1 MQEPLRLAVLG
12 DPIEHSRSPAI
23 HNAAMRHL
31 GIEGS
36 YEARRAGPA
45 ELAAALTELRD
56 GELAGINITMPL
68 KGEAAAMAETLTAE
82 ASVSMSVN
90 TLRHRAGAVEGH
102 STDVIACRT
111 AFSDERF
118 DGAAPILILGSGG
131 AAAAAL
137 AGGSGRAVYVAA
149 RDRDRAAALLARA
162 GAEAGLVRFGAGVA
176 GALVVNATP
185 IGMGGEGLPKGV
197 TGPASGI
204 IDLAYGVEETR
215 TVSEAR
221 RSGLPVMDGVEFLVL
236 QAAASFEWWT
246 GLSAPVEVM
255 LQAARKA

>member
-1 MQEPLRLAVLG
+1 
-12 DPIEHSRSPAI
+12 
-23 HNAAMRHL
+23 MRHL
-31 GIEGS
+31 GIEGT
-36 YEARRAGPA
+36 YEARRAGRA
-45 ELAAALTELRD
+45 ELAAAVTELRD
-56 GELAGINITMPL
+56 GELDGINITMPL
-68 KGEAAAMAETLTAE
+68 KEAAAAMAETLTAE

-102 STDVIACRT
+102 STDVIASRT

-118 DGAAPILILGSGG
+118 DGAAPVLILGSGG

-137 AGGSGRAVYVAA
+137 ASASGRTVYVAA
-149 RDRDRAAALLARA
+149 RDRDRAAALVARV
-162 GAEAGLVRFGAGVA
+162 GAEAAVVRFGAGVV

-185 IGMGGEGLPKGV
+185 IGMDGEGLPPGV

-204 IDLAYGVEETR
+204 IDLAYGGEETR

-246 GLSAPVEVM
+246 GLCAPVEVM
-255 LQAARKA
+255 LQAARKT

>member
-1 MQEPLRLAVLG
+1 
-12 DPIEHSRSPAI
+12 
-23 HNAAMRHL
+23 MRHL

-45 ELAAALTELRD
+45 ELAAAVTELRD
-56 GELAGINITMPL
+56 GGLDGINITMPL
-68 KGEAAAMAETLTAE
+68 KGEAAAVAETLTAE

-102 STDVIACRT
+102 STDVIASRT

-118 DGAAPILILGSGG
+118 DGAAPVLILGSGG

-137 AGGSGRAVYVAA
+137 AGASGRTVYVAA
-149 RDRDRAAALLARA
+149 RDRARAAALLSRV

-185 IGMGGEGLPKGV
+185 IGMDGEGLPRGV

-204 IDLAYGVEETR
+204 IDLAYGFEETR